1 MRHIEH
7 AGSLAHGMMI
17 IKLRAV
23 VDGHIPTG
31 KVDDFG
37 AGIKMFLIERGLLS
51 QRCLLRIRE
60 LARVQYYLFA
70 PPFDSIYKV
79 SSGLKRS
86 YPPDSSSVSSRVF
99 SLGRHKKTE
108 SEGRFLLY

>member
-1 MRHIEH
+1 MGNVEH
-7 AGSLAHGMMI
+7 PSGIANLFMFFDQG
-17 IKLRAV
+17 AV
-23 VDGHIPTG
+23 VDRHIPTG